1 MFQFFALFFCSVTSL
16 AIAIFYYMLRPKGAY
31 FKAWWH
37 HGKIAVLLMCMGV
50 TVSIVSMLTL
60 FGSFMGWY
68 VNSTE
73 NFCDIAYHR
82 NKSSYA
88 TGITF
93 IVVFVFIGICLML

>member
-1 MFQFFALFFCSVTSL
+1 VTSL
-16 AIAIFYYMLRPKGAY
+16 GIAIFYYMLRPKGAY

-37 HGKIAVLLMCMGV
+37 HGKIAVLLIFVGV

-73 NFCDIAYHR
+73 NFCEIAYHQNNR
-82 NKSSYA
+82 SYK
-88 TGITF
+88 TGI
-93 IVVFVFIGICLML
+93 VFILLFLFAGALLMV